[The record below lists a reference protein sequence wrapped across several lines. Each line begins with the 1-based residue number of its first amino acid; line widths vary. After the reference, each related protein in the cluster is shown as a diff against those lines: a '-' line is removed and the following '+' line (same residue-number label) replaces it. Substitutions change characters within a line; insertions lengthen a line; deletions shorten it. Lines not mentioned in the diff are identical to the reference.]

1 MGRTEK
7 NTTSVNKNEIQM
19 ALFANVLVNVCED
32 CHVVTYE
39 IQKGSD
45 GRVCLF

>member
-7 NTTSVNKNEIQM
+7 NTTSVNKSEIQM
-19 ALFANVLVNVCED
+19 TLVADVLVNVCED
-32 CHVVTYE
+32 CHVIMYK
-39 IQKGSD
+39 IRKGSD